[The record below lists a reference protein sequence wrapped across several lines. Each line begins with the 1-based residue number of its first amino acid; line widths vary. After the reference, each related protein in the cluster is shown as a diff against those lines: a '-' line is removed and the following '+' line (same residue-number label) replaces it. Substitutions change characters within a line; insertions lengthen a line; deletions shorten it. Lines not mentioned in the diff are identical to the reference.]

1 MKVSYLKE
9 RRLNREDLA
18 VFREIIAQSF
28 CIVRKFTKDSRMVGL
43 WIEFGGDAANIPS
56 VSNARQIAWCIA
68 KGGKKRP
75 IIRKTSNTIGRL
87 EAMSH
92 LFTEA
97 VVKEGIGIP
106 SFGETEVQVTA
117 LLAKRGGRWD
127 SHNATKAIGDW
138 LESVGILH
146 DDQQA
151 EIFTVKK
158 SDYFDDTEIL
168 GTTQLIIQ
176 PKQQVKSVTKAY
188 IYDVKKA
195 STGYEFIG

>member
-1 MKVSYLKE
+1 MKIRHIKE
-9 RRLNREDLA
+9 KRLNGEDLA
-18 VFREIIAQSF
+18 VFKETISDSF
-28 CIVRKFTKDSRMVGL
+28 CIVRKFVKNSEMVGL
-43 WIEFGGDAANIPS
+43 WIEFGGSVANIPS
-56 VSNARQIAWCIA
+56 VSNSRQVAWCNT
-68 KGGKKRP
+68 KSGKKRP

-127 SHNATKAIGDW
+127 SHNASKALGDW
-138 LESVGILH
+138 LETVGILH

-151 EIFTVKK
+151 EILTIKK
-158 SDYFDDTEIL
+158 SEYFQDSEML
-168 GTTQLIIQ
+168 GTTLLIIQ

-188 IYDVKKA
+188 ITDVRKA